1 MATASL
7 TVGNIHLTEQGV
19 DKFSKRL
26 RWFAYFWAF
35 VSFVVAVRWLK
46 ISRQD
51 IYMFDV
57 AGEGNIWTWMNVT
70 YMVLAA
76 GALYLAALVRKQNG
90 VQYRAW
96 FVTAVGVL
104 LLSLD
109 DMVGIHERLEGLG
122 HNMGGGDGF
131 LHFAWV
137 IPGMIVGALL
147 IGVFG
152 LAIRSAD
159 APVRRDFILGI
170 VFFFG
175 GALVLEMMTGA
186 VLSGYGH
193 YKPYTA
199 LYHIEEFCEA
209 VGVIFILSAAL
220 KDVIC
225 QSSRK
230 PLAKAMSAP
239 Y

>member
-1 MATASL
+1 
-7 TVGNIHLTEQGV
+7 
-19 DKFSKRL
+19 
-26 RWFAYFWAF
+26 
-35 VSFVVAVRWLK
+35 
-46 ISRQD
+46 
-51 IYMFDV
+51 
-57 AGEGNIWTWMNVT
+57 
-70 YMVLAA
+70 
-76 GALYLAALVRKQNG
+76 
-90 VQYRAW
+90 
-96 FVTAVGVL
+96 
-104 LLSLD
+104 
-109 DMVGIHERLEGLG
+109 
-122 HNMGGGDGF
+122 
-131 LHFAWV
+131 
-137 IPGMIVGALL
+137 MIVGALL

-186 VLSGYGH
+186 VLSTYGH

-199 LYHIEEFCEA
+199 LYHIEEICEA